1 MTKIKNDKSEATRRA
16 SNDEL
21 AREVEQWEAERPPW
35 RGFVEAPDAVP
46 RASASESISIRMPSP
61 LLRVVKAFAKR
72 QGVGYQ
78 VLIKQW
84 LDDRVRHER
93 ERLAQGESVAARRS
107 APTFPL
113 VDRSPGDG
121 PHYRTV
127 H

>member
-1 MTKIKNDKSEATRRA
+1 MSKKENDKLPATRRA
-16 SNDEL
+16 SNDDL
-21 AREVEQWEAERPPW
+21 AREVEQWETGQRPW

-46 RASASESISIRMPSP
+46 RAKASESISIRMPSP
-61 LLRVVKAFAKR
+61 LLRIIKTFASR

-84 LDDRVRHER
+84 LDDRVRLER
-93 ERLAQGESVAARRS
+93 ERLVEGERCASRRP

-113 VDRSPGDG
+113 EDRNPSEGS
-121 PHYRTV
+121 HYGTV